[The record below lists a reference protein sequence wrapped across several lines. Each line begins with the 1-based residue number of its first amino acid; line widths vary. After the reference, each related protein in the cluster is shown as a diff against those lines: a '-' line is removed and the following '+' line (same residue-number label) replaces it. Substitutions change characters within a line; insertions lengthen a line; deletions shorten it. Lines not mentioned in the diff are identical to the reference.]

1 MDSKKAYDI
10 GFQAGCYALN
20 AIEDYFYGNSE
31 EHVKDSLSGLLVFLM
46 SSSYSLAPTPESA
59 EELISTAQKMALENW
74 EKGTNFKPK
83 NF

>member
-1 MDSKKAYDI
+1 
-10 GFQAGCYALN
+10 
-20 AIEDYFYGNSE
+20 
-31 EHVKDSLSGLLVFLM
+31 M

-74 EKGTNFKPK
+74 EKGTNIKPK